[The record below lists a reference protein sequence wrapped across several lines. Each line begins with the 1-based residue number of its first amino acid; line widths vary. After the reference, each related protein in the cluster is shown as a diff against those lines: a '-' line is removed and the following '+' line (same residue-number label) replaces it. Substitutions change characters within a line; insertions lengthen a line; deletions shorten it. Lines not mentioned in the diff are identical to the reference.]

1 MIIIEL
7 QELIGIIPELI
18 NLFLSGF
25 IFMSIFKWLTNLTM
39 EPYMTGVWSLF
50 VNFLIQ
56 LFYSTL
62 HIMVWSEINFPE
74 PVKYSIYIASA
85 VIFPFIIVRI
95 FNSTYIRKILDRISK
110 KTIHEDVLDDVIDYN
125 KRCNVIVNLKDSD
138 IYYAGI
144 FKLKEEK
151 GVESRIVLVNYVEKR
166 KSDDKLILDYGEKD
180 FKTSVV
186 INLSD
191 VESLQLFY
199 EDDSETWRF
208 LSQ

>member
-1 MIIIEL
+1 M
-7 QELIGIIPELI
+7 
-18 NLFLSGF
+18 
-25 IFMSIFKWLTNLTM
+25 
-39 EPYMTGVWSLF
+39 
-50 VNFLIQ
+50 
-56 LFYSTL
+56 
-62 HIMVWSEINFPE
+62 
-74 PVKYSIYIASA
+74 
-85 VIFPFIIVRI
+85 RI